1 MSKLN
6 LRDGVNYYTNFHCHT
21 SASDGFCTDIELIER
36 AIEQNPEGTMILAIT
51 DHNQNPQNF
60 KVIQEKYKDQI
71 ILLPGCEVSTTYPI
85 LSTGRKIEVHIIAL
99 DYDLDS
105 KEFADMLLRNQHD
118 KRGYVEEILQK
129 LDNIGIHVADNY
141 EELLEF
147 VKPSSHVGRMAIS
160 RMMVKKGITSTI
172 DEGFDKYFG
181 SYGEK
186 KCYVDNSFEFVSIE
200 ECVSTIR
207 NSGGISILCHPIL
220 YDLTK
225 EELLEL
231 IALFAKSGGDAMEV
245 FYPSHS
251 DEERNGLLQ
260 ICQNHGLNPSAGSD
274 YHGNAH
280 EHLRQKYPGEIA
292 VALLNTKR
300 G

>member
-1 MSKLN
+1 MSN
-6 LRDGVNYYTNFHCHT
+6 LILKEGVNYYTNFHCHT
-21 SASDGFCTDIELIER
+21 SASDGFCTDVELIER
-36 AIEQNPEGTMILAIT
+36 AIKQNSDGIMILAIT
-51 DHNQNPQNF
+51 DHNQNPKNF
-60 KVIQEKYKDQI
+60 KALQEKYKEQI
-71 ILLPGCEVSTTYPI
+71 ILLTGCEISTTYKIP
-85 LSTGRKIEVHIIAL
+85 STGRKIEVHIIAL
-99 DYDLDS
+99 DYDLEN
-105 KEFADMLLRNQHD
+105 KEFAAMLLKNQHD

-141 EELLEF
+141 EELAEF
-147 VKPSSHVGRMAIS
+147 VNPSTHVGRMAIS
-160 RMMVKKGITSTI
+160 RMMVKKGLTSTI
-172 DEGFDKYFG
+172 DEGFNKYFG

-186 KCYVDNSFEFVSIE
+186 TCYVDNSFEFVSIE

-231 IALFAKSGGDAMEV
+231 ISLYAKAGGDAMEV

-251 DEERNGLLQ
+251 DEDCDELLQ
-260 ICQNHGLNPSAGSD
+260 ICQKEDLIPSAGSD

-280 EHLRQKYPGEIA
+280 EHLRQKYPGKIA
-292 VALLNTKR
+292 VALLNR
-300 G
+300 ERS